1 MLDAFSSDANPVHL
15 LTREALA
22 GYLTRLAPNGVIVVH
37 VSNRHMELAS
47 VVAAVGAAEGLVAYV
62 KQDDQANDL
71 LKDYRANAEVVVLA
85 KSVDDI
91 GDLPS
96 RHGWTRLK
104 SNGVAAWT
112 DDYSDVLRAI
122 LRKALGH

>member
-1 MLDAFSSDANPVHL
+1 
-15 LTREALA
+15 
-22 GYLTRLAPNGVIVVH
+22 
-37 VSNRHMELAS
+37 MELAS
-47 VVAAVGAAEGLVAYV
+47 VVSAVGATEGLVAFV
-62 KQDDQANDL
+62 KQDNQANDL

-85 KSVDDI
+85 KSATDF

-96 RHGWTRLK
+96 RHGWTRLEPVP
-104 SNGVAAWT
+104 GVAAWT